1 MLVFPGVKV
10 HNMDYTVILTTEP
23 DGQVSAQVPDL
34 PSVFATGDT
43 LAEAE
48 IHVREAIELYL
59 ETLRAD
65 GQTAPEP
72 RTVARLC
79 SIAS

>member
-1 MLVFPGVKV
+1 MD
-10 HNMDYTVILTTEP
+10 NMDYTVILTTEH

-34 PSVFATGDT
+34 PDVFATGET

-48 IHVREAIELYL
+48 MHVREAIELYL
-59 ETLRAD
+59 DALRAD
-65 GQTAPEP
+65 GLTEPEP

-79 SIAS
+79 SITS

>member
-1 MLVFPGVKV
+1 M
-10 HNMDYTVILTTEP
+10 HNM
-23 DGQVSAQVPDL
+23 
-34 PSVFATGDT
+34 SVFATGDT